1 MHSYNLAC
9 TVLVIRY
16 KTSVLLSDILDHC
29 LKERLEIK
37 MMHNLNP
44 DARILLNRLGGA
56 QFVSPESLGF
66 RLIHYSHLSV
76 SINSFVEISSSLSI
90 FING

>member
-37 MMHNLNP
+37 MMP
-44 DARILLNRLGGA
+44 LL
-56 QFVSPESLGF
+56 FT
-66 RLIHYSHLSV
+66 SV
-76 SINSFVEISSSLSI
+76 PV
-90 FING
+90 INGFSDLFFRHIDPFSFD

>member
-37 MMHNLNP
+37 MMHYLNP
-44 DARILLNRLGGA
+44 DARILSKA
-56 QFVSPESLGF
+56 
-66 RLIHYSHLSV
+66 IHKSV
-76 SINSFVEISSSLSI
+76 SHFAPVTSRHF
-90 FING
+90 